1 MGSAVVA
8 LRLLSTSFSSCH
20 SQAYLVCGVWD
31 LSSPTRDQTL
41 VPCIANQILNH
52 WTTRKVPNG
61 LFSEAVTQNMKD
73 FRGYVSGYLEARSGY
88 SGFPPKCCLWK
99 FVVPNQAPQT
109 VTWKDI
115 PGGENGQGWSCGRKE
130 SQPSL
135 GRPFWAVVSHS
146 SEVLSGYICHPKN
159 RSSECE
165 LMDLGARLY
174 LPLPDRR

>member
-1 MGSAVVA
+1 MRREGREPLPDHAGVMGSSGS
-8 LRLLSTSFSSCH
+8 LSCGAREVRFLCAS
-20 SQAYLVCGVWD
+20 LGGVWD

-52 WTTRKVPNG
+52 WATRKVPNG

-73 FRGYVSGYLEARSGY
+73 SRGYVSGYLEARSGY

-99 FVVPNQAPQT
+99 FIVPNQAPQT

-115 PGGENGQGWSCGRKE
+115 PGRENGQGWSCGRKE

-135 GRPFWAVVSHS
+135 GRPFWAVV
-146 SEVLSGYICHPKN
+146 
-159 RSSECE
+159 
-165 LMDLGARLY
+165 
-174 LPLPDRR
+174 PLWVATAPGSLRYTVAFTSCLFHTW